1 MNRDDLLKLTAE
13 AISGGRETN
22 YGSPEKSLTRI
33 SRLWSA
39 FLEREITPAEVSL
52 MLALLKVARLKNNP
66 EHVDSW
72 VDLAGYAAI
81 GAEAVTQKK
90 EDKNYTFVCPKCGRP
105 NAVISFNDESSYLAR
120 CSFCKCEEDDWAKI
134 KNDWIRDAEEETHK
148 NIILLCPECN
158 SSDTHVT
165 VPELKYGYST
175 LFAICNEC
183 SYSTDSWQ
191 EYADLWLRE
200 KD

>member
-1 MNRDDLLKLTAE
+1 MNRDELLKLTAE

-22 YGSPEKSLTRI
+22 YGSPEKSLTWI

-66 EHVDSW
+66 KHVDSW

-90 EDKNYTFVCPKCGRP
+90 EDKNYT
-105 NAVISFNDESSYLAR
+105 
-120 CSFCKCEEDDWAKI
+120 
-134 KNDWIRDAEEETHK
+134 
-148 NIILLCPECN
+148 LLCPKCN